1 MPTTRKPLS
10 SSLIA
15 AVALCA
21 RLAHAEDVKQY
32 AECGREPT
40 ETDVTAAK
48 GAFQAGNAAFEEADY
63 ARAIVY
69 WEDAYRRDCTA
80 HGMLLNLARAYELGG
95 NKPQAVVALRAYVS
109 RVPTADKDKIERRIE
124 VLNKQIEAERAQV
137 SAAQAQQA
145 PEPLPSAP
153 TPAPP
158 SAPAPLVEEVKPPL
172 AALVVAGVGG
182 VTAIVGGVLFVT
194 GKSDLS
200 AADDKCPDRNNCADL
215 NVREDGNS
223 ARRRATVGTW
233 LGVGGVAMVGGGL
246 AWYFLSPRTKSSA
259 EQRGFVP
266 VAMPTYVGLNYST
279 AF

>member
-1 MPTTRKPLS
+1 MPRTRKPLS

-32 AECGREPT
+32 ADCGHEPT
-40 ETDVTAAK
+40 EADVTAAK

-109 RVPTADKDKIERRIE
+109 RVPSADKDKLERRIE
-124 VLNKQIEAERAQV
+124 VLNKQIDAERAQAMAARPQQ
-137 SAAQAQQA
+137 SADA
-145 PEPLPSAP
+145 PAPAPMPVAPSAP
-153 TPAPP
+153 VP
-158 SAPAPLVEEVKPPL
+158 VEEVKPPL

-194 GKSDLS
+194 GKSDMA
-200 AADDKCPDRNNCADL
+200 AADEKCPDRNNCSDPI
-215 NVREDGNS
+215 VREDGNS
-223 ARRRATVGTW
+223 ARRRANVGTW

-246 AWYFLSPRTKSSA
+246 AWYFLSPRTKRSA
-259 EQRGFVP
+259 EHHGLTP
-266 VAMPTYVGLNYST
+266 VALPSYVGLNYST